1 MDAAIRT
8 RGLRKEFRGT
18 VALHGLDL
26 VVPRGSV
33 FGYLGPN
40 GAGKT
45 TTIRLLTGLL
55 RPTAGRAEVL
65 GLDVTRAPDAAQR
78 RIGYLPGRFVAYA
91 DLSSADYLRFL
102 AALRG
107 GVAWREVERL
117 ADRFDLDLGQ
127 RIGTLSH
134 GNRQKVGLVQA
145 FMHRPD
151 LLVLDEPTTG
161 LDPLMQQEFLTLVT
175 EEAKAGTTLFL
186 SSHILSE
193 VEAVA
198 DTVGILRAGEL
209 VRTATIPELRERVVR
224 RWDLTFTGAPPA
236 EVLASCPG
244 VRDLRLHGNTAHL
257 ALVGSAGEL
266 LRAIAPYGV
275 ENLETHEPDL
285 ASVFLRYYTDRQ
297 DGPDQGRDQDRD
309 QARDQAR
316 DQESRQE
323 PDREDQPWP
332 A

>member
-1 MDAAIRT
+1 MEAAVRT
-8 RGLRKEFRGT
+8 SGLRKAFRGT
-18 VALHGLDL
+18 IALHGLDL
-26 VVPRGSV
+26 VVPTGSV

-55 RPTAGRAEVL
+55 RPTSGTAEVL
-65 GLDVTRAPDAAQR
+65 GLDVADHPDEVQCR
-78 RIGYLPGRFVAYA
+78 LGYLPGRFVAYP
-91 DLSSADYLRFL
+91 DLTGAEYLRYL

-107 GVAWREVERL
+107 GVDWSEVERL
-117 ADRFDLDLGQ
+117 SERFDLDLSR

-161 LDPLMQQEFLTLVT
+161 LDPIMQAEFLTLVGEVSRSGAT
-175 EEAKAGTTLFL
+175 VFL

-198 DTVGILRAGEL
+198 DTVAILREGVL
-209 VRTATIPELRERVVR
+209 VRTATIPELRAQVVR
-224 RWDLTFTGAPPA
+224 HWDVTFLTEVPV
-236 EVLASCPG
+236 EVLRACPQVSEVR
-244 VRDLRLHGNTAHL
+244 VRDRTAHL
-257 ALVGSAGEL
+257 VLTGSADAL
-266 LRAIAPYGV
+266 LRTVAPYGV
-275 ENLETHEPDL
+275 ENIETHEADL
-285 ASVFLRYYTDRQ
+285 TEVFLRYYTR
-297 DGPDQGRDQDRD
+297 
-309 QARDQAR
+309 A
-316 DQESRQE
+316 EE
-323 PDREDQPWP
+323 KPWQV

>member
-1 MDAAIRT
+1 MEAAVRT
-8 RGLRKEFRGT
+8 SGLRKAFRGT

-26 VVPRGSV
+26 VVPTGSV

-55 RPTAGRAEVL
+55 RPTSGTAEVL
-65 GLDVTRAPDAAQR
+65 GLDVANRPDEVQR
-78 RIGYLPGRFVAYA
+78 RVGYLPGRFVAYP
-91 DLSSADYLRFL
+91 DLTGAEYLRYL

-107 GVAWREVERL
+107 GVDWCRVEL
-117 ADRFDLDLGQ
+117 LSERFDLDLGR

-161 LDPLMQQEFLTLVT
+161 LDPIMQAEFLTLVGEVSRSGAT
-175 EEAKAGTTLFL
+175 VFL

-198 DTVGILRAGEL
+198 DTVAILREGVL
-209 VRTATIPELRERVVR
+209 VRTATISELRAQVVR
-224 RWDLTFTGAPPA
+224 RWDVTFTDEVPV
-236 EVLASCPG
+236 EVLRACAQVTEVR
-244 VRDLRLHGNTAHL
+244 VRDRTAHL
-257 ALVGSAGEL
+257 VLAGSAEAL
-266 LRAIAPYGV
+266 LRAVSPYGV
-275 ENLETHEPDL
+275 ENIETHEADL
-285 ASVFLRYYTDRQ
+285 TEVFLGYYR
-297 DGPDQGRDQDRD
+297 
-309 QARDQAR
+309 
-316 DQESRQE
+316 
-323 PDREDQPWP
+323 REEEPWP
-332 A
+332 VA